1 MKGKNMFW
9 SKDDIV
15 GRLSQIPRTLE
26 DISIDIFKGV
36 PSKNDFLH
44 RVNLSREN
52 CPDAPYVCR
61 KLYKNVNIERELMHP
76 YMDGALSNEFAI
88 RQTSYRF
95 MLPYDILRDGIRK
108 EYRVIQPTDLK
119 ARFPMA
125 YERLLEIKNKSLLD
139 AEELD
144 SGRLGSGRL
153 DSGRLDSGRLDS
165 ADCYQLEEEKFLS
178 YTGTPKIIITDHY
191 RFQASYDASGDHV
204 FADGIG
210 IVLGDP
216 SLYHYITAVL
226 NCSISR
232 AFPEIWKREKLRTDS
247 NLYPKMLKRFPIAF
261 PKDESTEILISTIS
275 RYLIYLNRQKYISS
289 VCSLACYQKLIDFY
303 KRIADLLI
311 LDIYLT
317 NDLDPR
323 FMEIL
328 SENITPTEEEFEYSS
343 DMSLMIAMQGIKK
356 NILDSPDFRKCKFN
370 NEFTN
375 ILATI
380 KNNGVW

>member
-1 MKGKNMFW
+1 
-9 SKDDIV
+9 
-15 GRLSQIPRTLE
+15 
-26 DISIDIFKGV
+26 
-36 PSKNDFLH
+36 
-44 RVNLSREN
+44 
-52 CPDAPYVCR
+52 
-61 KLYKNVNIERELMHP
+61 
-76 YMDGALSNEFAI
+76 
-88 RQTSYRF
+88 
-95 MLPYDILRDGIRK
+95 
-108 EYRVIQPTDLK
+108 
-119 ARFPMA
+119 
-125 YERLLEIKNKSLLD
+125 
-139 AEELD
+139 LD
-144 SGRLGSGRL
+144 SGRLDSGRLDSGRLDSGRLDSGRL

-165 ADCYQLEEEKFLS
+165 ADYYQLEEEKILS

-216 SLYHYITAVL
+216 GLYHYITAVL

-289 VCSLACYQKLIDFY
+289 VCSLACYQELIDFY

-343 DMSLMIAMQGIKK
+343 DMSLMIAMQAIKK
-356 NILDSPDFRKCKFN
+356 SILDSPDFRKCKFN

>member
-1 MKGKNMFW
+1 MFW

-15 GRLSQIPRTLE
+15 GRLSKIPHTLE

-61 KLYKNVNIERELMHP
+61 KLYKNVNIEGELMHP
-76 YMDGALSNEFAI
+76 YMDGALSSEFAI

-95 MLPYDILRDGIRK
+95 MLPYDILGGGIRK
-108 EYRVIQPTDLK
+108 EYRFIHPEELK

-125 YERLLEIKNKSLLD
+125 YERLLEIKNKSLPD
-139 AEELD
+139 AEGLD
-144 SGRLGSGRL
+144 SGRLDL
-153 DSGRLDSGRLDS
+153 ERLDSGRLDS
-165 ADCYQLEEEKFLS
+165 ADCYHLEEEKFLR

-216 SLYHYITAVL
+216 GLYHYITAVL

-261 PKDESTEILISTIS
+261 PKDQSTEILISTIS
-275 RYLIYLNRQKYISS
+275 RYLIYLNRQKYTSS
-289 VCSLACYQKLIDFY
+289 VCSLTYYQELIDFY

-343 DMSLMIAMQGIKK
+343 DMSLMIALQGIKK

-375 ILATI
+375 ILVTL

>member
-1 MKGKNMFW
+1 MFW
-9 SKDDIV
+9 SKDDII

-61 KLYKNVNIERELMHP
+61 KLYKNVNIERELMHS

-95 MLPYDILRDGIRK
+95 MLPYDILSDGIRK
-108 EYRVIQPTDLK
+108 EYRVIQPEDLK
-119 ARFPMA
+119 VRFPMA
-125 YERLLEIKNKSLLD
+125 YERLLEIKKKSLPD
-139 AEELD
+139 AGGGLD
-144 SGRLGSGRL
+144 SGGL
-153 DSGRLDSGRLDS
+153 DSGGLGS
-165 ADCYQLEEEKFLS
+165 ADCYQLEEEKFLR
-178 YTGTPKIIITDHY
+178 YTSTPKIIITNHY
-191 RFQASYDASGDHV
+191 RFQASYDATGDHV

-216 SLYHYITAVL
+216 ALYHYITAVL

-289 VCSLACYQKLIDFY
+289 VCSLACYQELIDFY

-323 FMEIL
+323 FLEIL
-328 SENITPTEEEFEYSS
+328 STSH
-343 DMSLMIAMQGIKK
+343 LAKK
-356 NILDSPDFRKCKFN
+356 NSS
-370 NEFTN
+370 TAV
-375 ILATI
+375 ILAS
-380 KNNGVW
+380 